1 MMLNFIDRVGEW
13 NPQLMRELKGRLKP
27 FNVIIASAISLLG
40 QLVLFLYQLR
50 EIPGEQYSLT
60 AQYCNLRKI
69 YENQQT
75 LLYSQ
80 QNKIS
85 QQIESFKSLKLSAK
99 VQEMQLQQ
107 KTIEKQLADFQKH
120 LSNNFCP
127 TEQIN
132 MQLWW
137 RDHFEYIFLT
147 LSVVFIFSLLV
158 AGSYLL
164 INNLAQEE
172 RSGTLNFIRLS
183 PQSEKSILTGK
194 ILGVPILVYLV
205 TGLAVPLHLWSGI
218 SAKIAFT
225 YILSFY
231 AVLIASCIF
240 FYSAA
245 LLYGLISRFFS
256 GFQPWLGSGAVLT
269 FLIITMQIATY
280 NQDLNNAAAW
290 LRLLSPFDM
299 TTYLFRNLFNSR
311 SSSLAEQVQFFYLPV
326 GKSLM
331 GILGL
336 HLLNYGLW
344 NYWIWE
350 ALQRRFRNS
359 NARILS
365 KAQAYSFVAY
375 FQVLLWGFTLQGYT
389 NNNPLANQITYEVN
403 RQISNNFPIIVSF
416 NLGLLFGLLA
426 ILFPHRQAIQD
437 WARYRHQDSSHKSLF
452 ADLIWS
458 EKSPALVAMV
468 INLAIVTTP
477 LIVWF
482 IIAPT
487 LNVNNTTS
495 INWLI
500 NNLGRIKAILGMLMF
515 IALMMICAT
524 ITQRALLMKTQKRA
538 FWAIGTVSALVFVP
552 SIVLGILRINPN
564 LNPVPWL
571 FSTFP
576 WAAIEHASIPTIFTA
591 FVAELSVLVFLNIRL
606 TRQIRLAGESA
617 TKALMVATDI

>member
-1 MMLNFIDRVGEW
+1 MNLNFIDRVGEW

-60 AQYCNLRKI
+60 NQYCNLRKI

-75 LLYSQ
+75 LLYGQ

-85 QQIESFKSLKLSAK
+85 QQLESFKSLKLPEK
-99 VQEMQLQQ
+99 VREMQLQ
-107 KTIEKQLADFQKH
+107 KVTIEQQLTDFNKN
-120 LSNNFCP
+120 LSTNFCP
-127 TEQIN
+127 TDQIN

-147 LSVVFIFSLLV
+147 LSVMFIFSLLV
-158 AGSYLL
+158 AGTYSL

-269 FLIITMQIATY
+269 FLIITMQVATY
-280 NQDLNNAAAW
+280 NQDLNSAATW

-299 TTYLFRNLFNSR
+299 TTYLFRNLFNNPT
-311 SSSLAEQVQFFYLPV
+311 SSQVEQVQFFYLPL
-326 GKSLM
+326 GKSLI
-331 GILGL
+331 GVLGL

-350 ALQRRFRNS
+350 ALQRRFRNP

-365 KAQAYSFVAY
+365 KSQTYSFVAY
-375 FQVLLWGFTLQGYT
+375 FQVLLWGFTLQAYT
-389 NNNPLANQITYEVN
+389 NNPLKYPVVYDLN

-416 NLGLLFGLLA
+416 NLALLFGLLA
-426 ILFPHRQAIQD
+426 ILLPHRQAIQD

-452 ADLIWS
+452 ADLVWS

-468 INLAIVTTP
+468 INLAMVTTP

-482 IIAPT
+482 IIAPA
-487 LNVNNTTS
+487 LNTNNGTS

-552 SIVLGILRINPN
+552 SIVLVMLRVSPVENA
-564 LNPVPWL
+564 VPWL

-576 WAAIEHASIPTIFTA
+576 WAALEYASIPTIFTA

>member
-1 MMLNFIDRVGEW
+1 MMLNLIDRLGEW

-27 FNVIIASAISLLG
+27 FNVLIASGISLLG

-50 EIPGEQYSLT
+50 ETPGEQYSLIGP
-60 AQYCNLRKI
+60 YCKLYKV

-75 LLYSQ
+75 GLYNEQSQ
-80 QNKIS
+80 IF
-85 QQIESFKSLKLSAK
+85 QQLESFRRLKLPDK

-107 KTIEKQLADFQKH
+107 KTIEKELADFNKY

-127 TEQIN
+127 TDQIN

-158 AGSYLL
+158 AGTYSL

-194 ILGVPILVYLV
+194 ILGVPILIYLV

-218 SAKIAFT
+218 SAKIAFSH
-225 YILSFY
+225 ILSFY
-231 AVLIASCIF
+231 TVLIASCIL

-256 GFQPWLGSGAVLT
+256 GFQPWFGSGAVLT
-269 FLIITMQIATY
+269 FLIMTMQIATY
-280 NQDLNNAAAW
+280 NQDLNNAATW
-290 LRLLSPFDM
+290 LRFLSPFDM
-299 TTYLFRNLFNSR
+299 TAYLFRNLFNR
-311 SSSLAEQVQFFYLPV
+311 STSSVAEQLQFFYLPL
-326 GKSLM
+326 GKSLI

-350 ALQRRFRNS
+350 ALQRRFRNP

-365 KAQAYSFVAY
+365 KGQTYAFVAY
-375 FQVLLWGFTLQGYT
+375 SQVLLWGFTLQGYI
-389 NNNPLANQITYEVN
+389 NNPLTNRITYDLN
-403 RQISNNFPIIVSF
+403 RQISNNFSIIVSF
-416 NLGLLFGLLA
+416 NLVLLFGLLA
-426 ILFPHRQAIQD
+426 ILLPHRQAIQD
-437 WARYRHQDSSHKSLF
+437 WARYRHQNSSQKSWLS
-452 ADLIWS
+452 DLIWS
-458 EKSPALVAMV
+458 EKSPALAAMA
-468 INLAIVTTP
+468 INIVMVTTP

-482 IIAPT
+482 IIAPA
-487 LNVNNTTS
+487 LNINNSTS

-500 NNLGRIKAILGMLMF
+500 NNLGRMKAILGMLMF

-524 ITQRALLMKTQKRA
+524 ITQRTLLMKTHKRA

-552 SIVLGILRINPN
+552 PIVLGMLRVKPY
-564 LNPVPWL
+564 LNTVPWL

-617 TKALMVATDI
+617 TKALMVTTEI

>member
-1 MMLNFIDRVGEW
+1 MMLNFIDKVGEW

-27 FNVIIASAISLLG
+27 FNIVIASSISLLG

-50 EIPGEQYSLT
+50 EIPGEQYSLI
-60 AQYCNLRKI
+60 APYCNLHKF

-75 LLYSQ
+75 GLYNQQSQ
-80 QNKIS
+80 FY
-85 QQIESFKSLKLSAK
+85 QQLETFRRLKLPEK
-99 VQEMQLQQ
+99 VQEIQLQQ
-107 KTIEKQLADFQKH
+107 KTVEKQLADFQKH

-158 AGSYLL
+158 AGTYSL

-194 ILGVPILVYLV
+194 ILGVPILIYLV

-218 SAKIAFT
+218 SAKIAFS

-231 AVLIASCIF
+231 GLLIASCIL

-256 GFQPWLGSGAVLT
+256 GFQPWFGSGAVLT
-269 FLIITMQIATY
+269 FLIITMQLASH
-280 NQDLNNAAAW
+280 NQGLNNAASW
-290 LRLLSPFDM
+290 LRLLSPLDM
-299 TTYLFRNLFNSR
+299 TTYLFRNLFNR
-311 SSSLAEQVQFFYLPV
+311 STSSQAEQLQFFYLPL
-326 GKSLM
+326 GKSLV

-350 ALQRRFRNS
+350 AMQRRFRNS

-365 KAQAYSFVAY
+365 KGQTYSFVAY
-375 FQVLLWGFTLQGYT
+375 FQVLLWGFTLQTYT
-389 NNNPLANQITYEVN
+389 NNNPLANQIPYEIN
-403 RQISNNFPIIVSF
+403 RQISNNFSIIVSF
-416 NLGLLFGLLA
+416 NLVLLFGLLA
-426 ILFPHRQAIQD
+426 ILLPHRQAIQD
-437 WARYRHQDSSHKSLF
+437 WARYRHQNSSYKSLF
-452 ADLIWS
+452 ADLVWS
-458 EKSPALVAMV
+458 EKSPALVAIA
-468 INLAIVTTP
+468 INLLIVTTP
-477 LIVWF
+477 LIIWF
-482 IIAPT
+482 LIAPALT
-487 LNVNNTTS
+487 VKNSTS
-495 INWLI
+495 IDWLI
-500 NNLGRIKAILGMLMF
+500 NDIGRMKAILGILMF

-524 ITQRALLMKTQKRA
+524 ITQRTLLMKTHKRA
-538 FWAIGTVSALVFVP
+538 FWAIGTVSTLVFVP
-552 SIVLGILRINPN
+552 SIVLGMLRINPVEN
-564 LNPVPWL
+564 AVSWL

-576 WAAIEHASIPTIFTA
+576 WAAIEHASISTVFTA

-606 TRQIRLAGESA
+606 TRQIKLVGESA
-617 TKALMVATDI
+617 TKALMVTTDI

>member
-1 MMLNFIDRVGEW
+1 MILNFIDKVGEW

-50 EIPGEQYSLT
+50 ETPGEQYSLT

-75 LLYSQ
+75 GLYNQ
-80 QNKIS
+80 QNQIS
-85 QQIESFKSLKLSAK
+85 QQLESFKRLKLPEK
-99 VQEMQLQQ
+99 VQEMQLQ
-107 KTIEKQLADFQKH
+107 KVTIETQLADFNKH
-120 LSNNFCP
+120 LSTNFCP

-158 AGSYLL
+158 GGTYSL

-194 ILGVPILVYLV
+194 ILGVPILIYLV

-218 SAKIAFT
+218 SAKIASS
-225 YILSFY
+225 YIFSFY
-231 AVLIASCIF
+231 TVLIASCIL

-269 FLIITMQIATY
+269 FLIITMQVATY
-280 NQDLNNAAAW
+280 NQDLNNAATW
-290 LRLLSPFDM
+290 LRLISPFDM
-299 TTYLFRNLFNSR
+299 TTYLFRNLFNHPI
-311 SSSLAEQVQFFYLPV
+311 SSQVEQVQFFYLPL
-326 GKSLM
+326 GKSLI
-331 GILGL
+331 GVLGL

-365 KAQAYSFVAY
+365 KGQTYSFVAY

-389 NNNPLANQITYEVN
+389 DNPLINRVAYDLN
-403 RQISNNFPIIVSF
+403 RQISNNFPTIVSF
-416 NLGLLFGLLA
+416 NLILLFGLLA
-426 ILFPHRQAIQD
+426 ILLPHRQAIQD
-437 WARYRHQDSSHKSLF
+437 WARYRHQNSSHKSLF

-458 EKSPALVAMV
+458 EKSPALAAMA

-482 IIAPT
+482 MIAPA
-487 LNVNNTTS
+487 LNANNGTS

-500 NNLGRIKAILGMLMF
+500 NNLGRMKAILGMLMF
-515 IALMMICAT
+515 MVLMMICAT
-524 ITQRALLMKTQKRA
+524 ITQRTLLMKTQKRA
-538 FWAIGTVSALVFVP
+538 FWAIGTVSTLVFVP
-552 SIVLGILRINPN
+552 SIVLGMLRIS
-564 LNPVPWL
+564 PVENAIPWL

-576 WAAIEHASIPTIFTA
+576 WPAIEYASIPTIFTA